1 MKENTVILKKFQVP
15 KVYNLDVYEQRKDYM
30 QS

>member
-1 MKENTVILKKFQVP
+1 MIENTVILKNFQVS
-15 KVYNLDVYEQRKDYM
+15 KVYKLDVYEQRKDYM

>member
-1 MKENTVILKKFQVP
+1 MIENTVMLKNFQVS
-15 KVYNLDVYEQRKDYM
+15 KVYKLDVYKQQKDYM